1 MVGDV
6 CDGAFGKRGRGD
18 AWINERWRRTNGDV
32 DICAVIFTQLG
43 IDHPVSDAIRTI
55 SPNPYTHYLAP
66 SSHHAV
72 IFYSTLGINHA
83 PSVSILS
90 LALCSFHSQQTPQII
105 LLKEGTDTSQ
115 GKGQLL
121 SNINACMAVV
131 DVVRTTLGP
140 RGMDKLIVDEKGELE
155 EKRGVFFFC
164 FVLFLVRDKL
174 YNTGDFFFFPL
185 IVRRETWLIL
195 IARNQ

>member
-1 MVGDV
+1 M
-6 CDGAFGKRGRGD
+6 
-18 AWINERWRRTNGDV
+18 
-32 DICAVIFTQLG
+32 L
-43 IDHPVSDAIRTI
+43 PP
-55 SPNPYTHYLAP
+55 SPSYP
-66 SSHHAV
+66 
-72 IFYSTLGINHA
+72 
-83 PSVSILS
+83 

-174 YNTGDFFFFPL
+174 YNTGDFFFFFPL